1 MVYST
6 WDVFIV
12 SIGPALKNYS
22 SNISGPRF
30 SLNRVRNG
38 GGQFSVF
45 AGFSRNFSLCG
56 MFDKSM
62 IPRDPFDDFVRIF
75 KGKKIYFN

>member
-1 MVYST
+1 M
-6 WDVFIV
+6 
-12 SIGPALKNYS
+12 
-22 SNISGPRF
+22 
-30 SLNRVRNG
+30 NRVRNG

-62 IPRDPFDDFVRIF
+62 IPRNPFDDFVRIF
-75 KGKKIYFN
+75 KGKKIFFFLE